1 MYNLLAK
8 RGQLLAFGLGI
19 LICVIFL
26 ASAIGGGAGEIEMLP
41 DEEKYAS
48 TIFNFG
54 LSAAIALTV
63 IAALGMLTFGVY
75 QVATRLK
82 ASMQG
87 LIGLGVIVAIFFI
100 AFSST
105 PGACASGDL
114 SEGVCKFIGGGITT
128 ALVMISLAAI
138 GFIVGEVLSLL
149 K

>member
-1 MYNLLAK
+1 M
-8 RGQLLAFGLGI
+8 AFGLGI

-26 ASAIGGGAGEIEMLP
+26 VSAVTGGASEIELLP

-63 IAALGMLTFGVY
+63 IAAFGMLSFGVY
-75 QVATRLK
+75 QVLTRLK
-82 ASMQG
+82 ASLQG
-87 LIGLGVIVAIFFI
+87 LIGLGVIVLIFFI
-100 AFSST
+100 AFSSS
-105 PGACASGDL
+105 PGVCASGEL

-128 ALVMISLAAI
+128 ALVMISLAAV
-138 GFIVGEVLSLL
+138 GFIVGEVLSLF